1 MIALFSHGMEGL
13 PLAQWGGGYGGMGP
27 GMMGWGMGGGWFGFI
42 FMILFWVVIIAAV
55 VAFIRWLVKSG
66 SSSNPNPPE
75 QRQDSALEILRKRYA
90 RGEIDGEEFEQRKRA
105 LTED

>member
-1 MIALFSHGMEGL
+1 MIALFSHGMAGL
-13 PLAQWGGGYGGMGP
+13 PLAQWHSGYGGMGP

-42 FMILFWVVIIAAV
+42 FMILFGVVIIAAA

-66 SSSNPNPPE
+66 SGGSPSTSE
-75 QRQDSALEILRKRYA
+75 RIQDSALDILRKRYA
-90 RGEIDGEEFEQRKRA
+90 RGEIDSEEFEQRKRA